1 MNNPRMEQ
9 HQDRLRK
16 EFRLRI
22 GMECQ
27 KNVKLWTR
35 ISNSCLEL
43 GWQAKVYKMTK
54 ASLEKMILRKDRDNS
69 CIKESLSKIMRHVSE
84 CVVRKLWNPDPF
96 IKYFH
101 DFSAK
106 YFFGI
111 FLVKSKLIP
120 AEQCKTLVFS
130 TLEVSHFFVTLVIHQ
145 MFWSAMWNC
154 DIPLKAFF
162 VSHNIGKYSD

>member
-84 CVVRKLWNPDPF
+84 CVVRKL
-96 IKYFH
+96 
-101 DFSAK
+101 
-106 YFFGI
+106 
-111 FLVKSKLIP
+111 
-120 AEQCKTLVFS
+120 
-130 TLEVSHFFVTLVIHQ
+130 
-145 MFWSAMWNC
+145 
-154 DIPLKAFF
+154 
-162 VSHNIGKYSD
+162 